1 MNPFSQINDAVSWA
15 HKFVYIFP
23 PFVLIGSIFQKVN
36 QNQCLMLIRTR
47 TWSVK
52 TWLLGLL
59 KMSLRNPLLLAALT
73 NLLNNP
79 AEKLN
84 IFVMQNSLVVWTSS
98 SKTYLQ
104 KEYQKGLPT
113 YHKQEEDIFN

>member
-1 MNPFSQINDAVSWA
+1 MNPFSQSNDAVSWA

>member
-1 MNPFSQINDAVSWA
+1 MNPFSQSNDAVSWA
-15 HKFVYIFP
+15 HKVVYIFP

-59 KMSLRNPLLLAALT
+59 KMSIRNPLLLAALT
-73 NLLNNP
+73 NLLNDP